1 MTAVDDGTLDGAG
14 PSRVDTVY
22 DVLLAAILELR
33 LRAGT
38 ALSQNKLA
46 AQLGVSR
53 TPIREALMRLEREGL
68 VQRIPEMGFAVA
80 AITAA
85 EVNEACD
92 LLELLDAYVYRRAS
106 EALAPPALAEL
117 ETLAAELVRSAD
129 AGDAQAWKEVDDRFH
144 RIVIDAAGNRFVAEY
159 VQLVRRRVQ
168 RFWLPEPHFD
178 GRLRTCSQDHVALA
192 AAVREGDAALL
203 AELVQEHIRRMRQNV
218 LDRLESAGPLLP
230 DGNPLGAVRLGP

>member
-80 AITAA
+80 AITPA

-92 LLELLDAYVYRRAS
+92 LLELLDAYVYRRAA
-106 EALAPPALAEL
+106 ETLDGAALADL
-117 ETLAAELVRSAD
+117 EWLAAELVRSAD
-129 AGDAQAWKEVDDRFH
+129 AGDAQGWKEIDRRFH
-144 RIVIDAAGNRFVAEY
+144 AVVMEAADNRFVAEY
-159 VQLVRRRVQ
+159 LELVRRRVQ

-192 AAVREGDAALL
+192 AAVRAGDGALL
-203 AELVQEHIRRMRQNV
+203 AELVQAHIARMRRNV

-230 DGNPLGAVRLGP
+230 DGDPLSAVRLAP